1 VKRKTYKKWNP
12 PLMAGFPMG
21 LVMHPAGA
29 NRLQRRTSREH
40 KNDPMPPSSMRPHVK
55 VTIFDKHEPAREVKI
70 PDGVE
75 YVPMD

>member
-40 KNDPMPPSSMRPHVK
+40 KNDPMPPSSMHPHVK
-55 VTIFDKHEPAREVKI
+55 RYNK
-70 PDGVE
+70 DGELE

>member
-1 VKRKTYKKWNP
+1 
-12 PLMAGFPMG
+12 MG

-40 KNDPMPPSSMRPHVK
+40 KNDPMPPSSMHPHVK
-55 VTIFDKHEPAREVKI
+55 RYNK
-70 PDGVE
+70 DGELE